1 MHGALNSSGISQLN
15 LKLKTLVHK
24 TCLRLFDVSLFRALQ
39 TNGVSFACLQ
49 MHTELV
55 TDWLTEQSN
64 EKLMKPVTCIVIGKP
79 NRG

>member
-1 MHGALNSSGISQLN
+1 
-15 LKLKTLVHK
+15 
-24 TCLRLFDVSLFRALQ
+24 
-39 TNGVSFACLQ
+39 

-79 NRG
+79 NRGWQTDVDLQDSLGFIGLCISVSSLDRWIN